1 LGVDSTNKIVTNQ
14 VAKPVTELV
23 KQLTIIVICAA
34 FVIGAGVVGVYLYQV
49 SDPYVQEVLAA
60 PSDPDRGEAIFQ
72 INCAGCHGAK
82 ADGNVGP
89 SLHDVSERKSKLK
102 LIQQVTS
109 GDTPPMP
116 KFQPKPQEMSD
127 LLGYLETL

>member
-1 LGVDSTNKIVTNQ
+1 MDSTNKIKIVTNQ
-14 VAKPVTELV
+14 ATPVTELARR
-23 KQLTIIVICAA
+23 LTIIVLCASIL
-34 FVIGAGVVGVYLYQV
+34 IGASVVGVYLYQV
-49 SDPYVQEVLAA
+49 SDPYIQSVLTA
-60 PSDPDRGEAIFQ
+60 PRDPERGEAIFQ
-72 INCAGCHGAK
+72 INCAGCHGVK

-89 SLHDVSERKSKLK
+89 GLHNISERKSELK

-116 KFQPKPQEMSD
+116 KFQPQPQEMSD

>member
-1 LGVDSTNKIVTNQ
+1 MTNQ
-14 VAKPVTELV
+14 VAKPAKELV
-23 KQLTIIVICAA
+23 RQLTIIIICA
-34 FVIGAGVVGVYLYQV
+34 FLLVGVGVLGVYLYQV

-60 PSDPDRGEAIFQ
+60 PSDPERGEAIFQ
-72 INCAGCHGAK
+72 INCAGCHGIK

-89 SLHDVSERKSKLK
+89 SLHNIAERKSKLH

-109 GDTPPMP
+109 GETPPMP
-116 KFQPKPQEMSD
+116 KFQPKPQDMSD

>member
-1 LGVDSTNKIVTNQ
+1 MTNE
-14 VAKPVTELV
+14 VAKPATELV
-23 KQLTIIVICAA
+23 RQLTIIIVCA
-34 FVIGAGVVGVYLYQV
+34 FLLVGVGVLGVYLYQV

-60 PSDPDRGEAIFQ
+60 PSDPERGEAIFQ
-72 INCAGCHGAK
+72 INCAGCHGIK

-89 SLHDVSERKSKLK
+89 SLHNIAERKSKLH

-109 GDTPPMP
+109 GETPPMP
-116 KFQPKPQEMSD
+116 KFQPKPQDMSD

>member
-1 LGVDSTNKIVTNQ
+1 MIVTCALFFV
-14 VAKPVTELV
+14 VAGL
-23 KQLTIIVICAA
+23 
-34 FVIGAGVVGVYLYQV
+34 VGVYLYQV
-49 SDPYVQEVLAA
+49 SDPYVQEVLTA
-60 PSDPDRGEAIFQ
+60 PSNPERGEAIFQ

-82 ADGNVGP
+82 GDGNVGP
-89 SLHDVSERKSKLK
+89 SLHNISERKSKLK

-116 KFQPKPQEMSD
+116 KFQPKPQDMSD

>member
-1 LGVDSTNKIVTNQ
+1 VDSTNKIVTNQ

-23 KQLTIIVICAA
+23 KRLTIIIICALLL
-34 FVIGAGVVGVYLYQV
+34 VGLGVLGVYLYQV
-49 SDPYVQEVLAA
+49 SDPYIQEVLAA
-60 PSDPDRGEAIFQ
+60 PSDPERGEAIFQ

-89 SLHDVSERKSKLK
+89 SLHNISERKSKLYI
-102 LIQQVTS
+102 IQQVIS

-116 KFQPKPQEMSD
+116 KFQPKPQDMSD

>member
-1 LGVDSTNKIVTNQ
+1 MTNQ
-14 VAKPVTELV
+14 ITQPSPAIAKRLAM
-23 KQLTIIVICAA
+23 IVCCAILLIA
-34 FVIGAGVVGVYLYQV
+34 AGGVGTYLYQV
-49 SDPYVQEVLAA
+49 SDPYVQEVLAT
-60 PSDPDRGEAIFQ
+60 PSDPERGEAIFQ

-89 SLHDVSERKSKLK
+89 SLHQISDRKSKLR

-116 KFQPKPQEMSD
+116 KFQPNPQDMAD

>member
-1 LGVDSTNKIVTNQ
+1 MTKQ
-14 VAKPVTELV
+14 VAPVTELA
-23 KQLTIIVICAA
+23 KRLTMIVTCALF
-34 FVIGAGVVGVYLYQV
+34 FVVAGLVGVYLYQV
-49 SDPYVQEVLAA
+49 SDPYVQEVLTA
-60 PSDPDRGEAIFQ
+60 PSNPERGEAIFQ

-82 ADGNVGP
+82 GDGNVGP
-89 SLHDVSERKSKLK
+89 SLHNISERKSKLK

-116 KFQPKPQEMSD
+116 KFQPKPQDMSD

>member
-1 LGVDSTNKIVTNQ
+1 MDSTNKIVTNQ
-14 VAKPVTELV
+14 VAQPVAELV
-23 KQLTIIVICAA
+23 KRLTIIIICALLL
-34 FVIGAGVVGVYLYQV
+34 VGLGVLGVYLYQV

-60 PSDPDRGEAIFQ
+60 PSDSERGEAIFQ
-72 INCAGCHGAK
+72 INCAGCHGIK

-89 SLHDVSERKSKLK
+89 SLHNISERKSKLH
-102 LIQQVTS
+102 LIQQVIS

-116 KFQPKPQEMSD
+116 KFQPKPQDMSD

>member
-1 LGVDSTNKIVTNQ
+1 MTNQ
-14 VAKPVTELV
+14 VTKPVVALG
-23 KQLTIIVICAA
+23 KWLTIILSCVLLL
-34 FVIGAGVVGVYLYQV
+34 VGAGVLGTYLYQV

-60 PSDPDRGEAIFQ
+60 PSDPERGEAIFQ

-82 ADGNVGP
+82 GDGNVGP
-89 SLHDVSERKSKLK
+89 SLHHISDRKSKLK

-116 KFQPKPQEMSD
+116 KFQPNPQDMSD

>member
-1 LGVDSTNKIVTNQ
+1 MDSTIKIVTNQ
-14 VAKPVTELV
+14 VAQPVTDLV
-23 KQLTIIVICAA
+23 KRLTIIVSCASLL
-34 FVIGAGVVGVYLYQV
+34 VGVGVLGVYLYQV
-49 SDPYVQEVLAA
+49 SDPYVQEVLAT
-60 PSDPDRGEAIFQ
+60 PSDPERGEAIFQ
-72 INCAGCHGAK
+72 INCAGCHGVK

-89 SLHDVSERKSKLK
+89 SLHNIAERKSKLH

-116 KFQPKPQEMSD
+116 KFQPKPQDMSD